1 MEKSEDSGYS
11 DILTMRSSLSDT
23 ISIQAKASHSFV
35 RTHFQRATQCDF
47 CGKKI
52 WLKDAVQC
60 RECSM
65 CCHKKCI
72 NKCQNATV
80 CGPVECFNNLQ
91 STSSVAMT
99 PEFMLTEPETIMEQ
113 RQVIEDVTMPS
124 LLLDPI
130 DIMEQSITITTVVTA
145 TTSIVTTVN
154 SSTISST
161 TTSTSVPSSLVHLET
176 HRGNL
181 ADFLAQG
188 IKRVN
193 STNNLAIPGLMGSM
207 TSTIDTISLG
217 STLTLDTCRG
227 PNVSAKSMPPT
238 PQHSPSSRY
247 ICNNTY

>member
-1 MEKSEDSGYS
+1 
-11 DILTMRSSLSDT
+11 MRSSLSDS
-23 ISIQAKASHSFV
+23 ISMQAKASHSFV

-80 CGPVECFNNLQ
+80 CGPVECFNSLQ
-91 STSSVAMT
+91 STSAVAMT

-113 RQVIEDVTMPS
+113 QQGMDDETMSTLILEPIEVV
-124 LLLDPI
+124 
-130 DIMEQSITITTVVTA
+130 EQSATIASAVTTA
-145 TTSIVTTVN
+145 TSTVTTVN
-154 SSTISST
+154 TTTISST
-161 TTSTSVPSSLVHLET
+161 TTSTSVPSSLVHLEM

-181 ADFLAQG
+181 ADFIAQG

-207 TSTIDTISLG
+207 ANTIDTISLG
-217 STLTLDTCRG
+217 STLNLDTCRSA
-227 PNVSAKSMPPT
+227 NVSAKSMPPT

-247 ICNNTY
+247 FCQLI